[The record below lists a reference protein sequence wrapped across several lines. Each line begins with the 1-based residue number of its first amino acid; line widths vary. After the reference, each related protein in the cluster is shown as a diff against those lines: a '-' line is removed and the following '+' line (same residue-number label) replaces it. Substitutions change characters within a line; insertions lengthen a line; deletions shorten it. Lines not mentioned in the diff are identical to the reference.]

1 MMDEYVITAMYATVF
16 GVPSVALIRKDR
28 PDWQAGLFN
37 FIGGMVNEGEDI
49 RSAAIRELKE
59 EADLTVTI
67 LNHLETFKAQPAG
80 VILHLFYGVC
90 RNPVLLPQLTSERP
104 RWVPL
109 QFVDNYPLVPD
120 IRSITKV
127 LGDAYVQSQT

>member
-1 MMDEYVITAMYATVF
+1 MNDYVLTAVYSTVF

-37 FIGGMVNEGEDI
+37 FIGGKVNEGEDI

-67 LNHLETFKAQPAG
+67 LNHLGAFKAQPIG
-80 VILHLFYGVC
+80 VMLHLLYGVC

-104 RWVPL
+104 MWVPL
-109 QFVDNYPLVPD
+109 QFVDNYPLICD
-120 IRSITKV
+120 IRSIVKV
-127 LGDAYVQSQT
+127 LGDIYVQSQT